1 MSPIALPDMVQL
13 SPLEDEGEDAG
24 GDEGIVDDD
33 FGGSDELIGSTGK
46 ELGVSRTRSY

>member
-1 MSPIALPDMVQL
+1 MSSIALPDVVQL
-13 SPLEDEGEDAG
+13 SPLGDEGEDAG

-46 ELGVSRTRSY
+46 ELRISGTCSY